1 MFFAENSGGSFQI
14 MRLSDC
20 KPGQGG
26 TVGRIQGEPAI
37 VQRLMEMGLIEGTSI
52 KVIRVAPLGDP
63 LEVEVQN
70 YFLSLRKSEAAGI
83 EVL

>member
-1 MFFAENSGGSFQI
+1 

-20 KPGQGG
+20 KPGEGG
-26 TVGRIQGEPAI
+26 TVAKIQGEPAI

-52 KVIRVAPLGDP
+52 KVVRVAPLGDP
-63 LEVEVQN
+63 LEVEVQH

-83 EVL
+83 EISNS